1 MRDNELSEIRTLL
14 RSGEAIEIGG
24 RPRRPR
30 SAAPSTA
37 ALVAAFAAIYLIWGS
52 TYLAIRYAVET
63 FPPLLMMGI
72 RHVSAGAILYGW
84 SRWRGVPSPTWR
96 EWVHPALIG
105 TLLFVGGHGS
115 LAWAEQRVPSGIA
128 ALLVATLPM
137 WIVVLAR
144 MKGTERRLSGRAWA
158 GLVLGF
164 IGVGVLFGPDAWRHN
179 QELNL
184 LSSGAVL
191 FGTFIWAAGTIY
203 MRSVKMPE
211 SAVISS
217 GMQMFAG
224 GISLVIAATL
234 TGETSRF
241 HLAAVTGRSW
251 LALGYLI
258 VFGSIIAFTAYSWL
272 HTVASPSRVSTYAY
286 VNPVVA
292 VLIGWALA
300 SEPIGIFTV
309 LAMVI
314 ILVGV
319 GLVNA
324 GHRDEHAPAQTNG
337 DTEPETEEAV
347 A

>member
-14 RSGEAIEIGG
+14 RSGEPIEIGG
-24 RPRRPR
+24 RPKRSF
-30 SAAPSTA
+30 SAAPTTA
-37 ALVAAFAAIYLIWGS
+37 GLVAAFAAIYLVWGS

-72 RHVSAGAILYGW
+72 RHLIAGTVLYGW

-105 TLLFVGGHGS
+105 TVLFVGGHGS

-137 WIVVLAR
+137 WVVVLAR
-144 MKGTERRLSGRAWA
+144 LKGTERRLSGRAWA
-158 GLVLGF
+158 GLVLGLT
-164 IGVGVLFGPDAWRHN
+164 GVGVLFGPDVWRHS
-179 QELNL
+179 QDLNL

-203 MRSVKMPE
+203 MRSVKMPD

-224 GISLVIAATL
+224 GISLVVAATL

-251 LALGYLI
+251 LALAYLI

-272 HTVASPSRVSTYAY
+272 HTVAPPSRVSTYAY
-286 VNPVVA
+286 VNPAVA
-292 VLIGWALA
+292 VLVGWALA

-314 ILVGV
+314 ILIGV
-319 GLVNA
+319 ALVNA
-324 GHRDEHAPAQTNG
+324 GHKEEHLPAKTNG